1 MVEPFL
7 VRQRLVST
15 ARFTVAQRAWSVTVL
30 LGVAALAVSWPVLSA
45 TSAVR
50 FPGLLALLG
59 LTVGF
64 AAAEGCVTHLTV
76 GRQAHSFAF
85 SEIPFVVGLFYFSPV
100 HLVAARLIGTAIA
113 LTVVRRQAPMKVAF
127 NLAQYALGSVVAVAV
142 WHAMAGT
149 AAAPS
154 CAGAAALGATLA
166 MSALSGLALQIVLTA
181 VGTARRPGASVRA
194 IVTGLVTASANTS
207 LALIAVDVARV
218 SWSLLWA
225 VGVVAGFLA
234 VAQRSHVH
242 LQKRHDSLQRLN
254 QVSRGLGHDLRA
266 DSIVD
271 ELLSGSVNVLD
282 GVAAEVRLN
291 GDATTPEAAWRFD
304 GKTRSV
310 VSAGQ
315 VGGAQQQPR
324 AWWHH
329 GRRTQARLSVP
340 LSAQG
345 RVLGE
350 LTVDSNPALHGFG
363 ADEEELLDALAQQA
377 SGALANGQL
386 ADQLRHQLAE
396 NFHLATHDSLTG
408 LANRNQFE
416 SQTSA
421 LIQAGR
427 PAAVLLFDLD
437 RFKEVNDTLGHAAG
451 DALLQDAGTRLSA
464 AIPAAVCI
472 ARLGG
477 DEFTV
482 LLATDDADVAVA
494 AAQAARQALLQ
505 PLDVQSVPVSVDAS
519 VGIALAPE
527 HGAGCDDLLRHA
539 DVAMYVAKEGHGAVE
554 VYHADIDHNDATR
567 LSLVSDLRE
576 AIDRHHLT
584 VAYQPKVALGDAA
597 SDSCSVEALV
607 RWNHPIRGMVPPD
620 VFIPVAEQTAVILDL
635 TDYVLD
641 VALRQCRIWLDDG
654 LDISV
659 AVNISPR
666 VLRDPSFG
674 ERLVAMLAEHRI
686 PAPRLILEITESAVM
701 ADVTHT
707 VAVLWALRQAGVRLA
722 IDDLG
727 VGHSSLAYLKRLPV
741 HEVKIDKSFVM
752 TMTDDPADDAIVCA
766 VIGLAHRLGLSV
778 VAEGVETKLARDR
791 LAEIGCDV
799 AQGYW
804 YSRPV
809 PAVEIRPFFLAL
821 HGERADRMPA
831 PALRVAQ

>member
-7 VRQRLVST
+7 VRRRLVTTSSST
-15 ARFTVAQRAWSVTVL
+15 ASQRAWSVTAL
-30 LGVAALAVSWPVLSA
+30 LGVTALAIGWPVLSV
-45 TSAVR
+45 TSAPR
-50 FPGLLALLG
+50 FPGLLPLLG
-59 LTVGF
+59 LILGF
-64 AAAEGCVTHLTV
+64 AVAEGCVTHLSV

-85 SEIPFVVGLFYFSPV
+85 SEIPFVVGLFSFSPA

-113 LTVVRRQAPMKVAF
+113 LTAVRRQATMKVAF
-127 NLAQYALGSVVAVAV
+127 NLAQYALGSVVAVATWQV
-142 WHAMAGT
+142 VAG
-149 AAAPS
+149 AHPS
-154 CAGAAALGATLA
+154 PARAGAAALGATLA
-166 MSALSGLALQIVLTA
+166 MSALSGLALQVVLAA
-181 VGTARRPGASVRA
+181 VGTSRRPGASLRA

-234 VAQRSHVH
+234 LAQRSHVH

-254 QVSRGLGHDLRA
+254 QVSRDLGHDLRA

-271 ELLSGSVNVLD
+271 ELLNGAVNVLD
-282 GVAAEVRLN
+282 GVAAELTLT
-291 GDATTPEAAWRFD
+291 GDATTPGTVWRFD
-304 GKTRSV
+304 GKDRWAVAS
-310 VSAGQ
+310 GQ
-315 VGGAQQQPR
+315 VDSTRDAR
-324 AWWHH
+324 RHRWLRV
-329 GRRTQARLSVP
+329 RRTEDRISVP
-340 LSAQG
+340 LAAQG

-350 LTVDSNPALHGFG
+350 LTVDSNPALRGFG
-363 ADEEELLDALAQQA
+363 ADEDELLNALAQQA
-377 SGALANGQL
+377 GVALANGQL

-396 NFHLATHDSLTG
+396 NRHLATHDSLTG
-408 LANRNQFE
+408 LANRNMFE
-416 SQTSA
+416 SRTSA
-421 LIQAGR
+421 LLHAGR
-427 PAAVLLFDLD
+427 PVAVLLFDLD

-451 DALLQDAGTRLSA
+451 DALLQDAGARLSA
-464 AIPAAVCI
+464 AIPDAVCI

-482 LLATDDADVAVA
+482 LLSTADADVALD

-505 PLDVQSVPVSVDAS
+505 RLDVLSVPVSVDAS
-519 VGIALAPE
+519 VGIALAPQ
-527 HGAGCDDLLRHA
+527 HGKACDDLLRHA

-554 VYHADIDHNDATR
+554 VYHADIDHNDAVR

-576 AIDRHHLT
+576 AIAHRQLA
-584 VAYQPKVALGDAA
+584 VAYQPKVSLSGEGE
-597 SDSCSVEALV
+597 SCSVEALV
-607 RWNHPIRGMVPPD
+607 RWNHSTRGMIPPD

-641 VALRQCRIWLDDG
+641 TALQQCRIWLDDG

-666 VLRDPSFG
+666 VLRDPSFS
-674 ERLVAMLAEHRI
+674 ERLVAMLQAYRI

-722 IDDLG
+722 VDDLG

-809 PAVEIRPFFLAL
+809 PAAEIRPFFLML
-821 HGERADRMPA
+821 QGEPGGRAAP
-831 PALRVAQ
+831 PALRVAR

>member
-1 MVEPFL
+1 
-7 VRQRLVST
+7 VST
-15 ARFTVAQRAWSVTVL
+15 ARFTVSQRAWSVTTL
-30 LGVAALAVSWPVLSA
+30 LGATALAVGWPVLSG
-45 TSAVR
+45 TSAAR
-50 FPGLLALLG
+50 FPGMLALLG
-59 LTVGF
+59 LVAAF
-64 AAAEGCVTHLTV
+64 IAAEGCVTHLTV

-85 SEIPFVVGLFYFSPV
+85 SEIPFVVGLFYFSPL
-100 HLVAARLIGTAIA
+100 HLVTARLIGTAIA
-113 LTVVRRQAPMKVAF
+113 LTVVRRQAPMKVGF
-127 NLAQYALGSVVAVAV
+127 NLAQYALGSVVAVGV
-142 WHAMAGT
+142 WHVIGGYSAG
-149 AAAPS
+149 AS
-154 CAGAAALGATLA
+154 RAGAAALGATLA
-166 MSALSGLALQIVLTA
+166 MSALSGLALAIVLSA
-181 VGTARRPGASVRA
+181 VGTPRRPGATVRA
-194 IVTGLVTASANTS
+194 IVTGLVTASANTA

-234 VAQRSHVH
+234 LAQRSHVH

-271 ELLSGSVNVLD
+271 ELLSGTVNVLD
-282 GVAAEVRLN
+282 GVAAQVTLA
-291 GDATTPEAAWRFD
+291 GDDTTPETVWRFD
-304 GKTRSV
+304 GKSRWE
-310 VSAGQ
+310 VSAAGTDDAEQ
-315 VGGAQQQPR
+315 LTR
-324 AWWHH
+324 RRWHH

-350 LTVDSNPALHGFG
+350 LTVESNPALRGFG

-377 SGALANGQL
+377 SGVLANGQL

-396 NFHLATHDSLTG
+396 NRHLATHDSLTG

-421 LIQAGR
+421 LLQAGR

-482 LLATDDADVAVA
+482 LLATDDAGVAVA
-494 AAQAARQALLQ
+494 AAQAARRALLQ
-505 PLDVQSVPVSVDAS
+505 PLDVLSVPVSVDAS
-519 VGIALAPE
+519 VGIAIAPE

-539 DVAMYVAKEGHGAVE
+539 DVAMYVAKEGHGSVE
-554 VYHADIDHNDATR
+554 VYHADIDHNDAVR

-576 AIDRHHLT
+576 AIELRHLS
-584 VAYQPKVALGDAA
+584 VAYQPKVTLDAA
-597 SDSCSVEALV
+597 SESCSVEALV
-607 RWNHPIRGMVPPD
+607 RWNHPTRGMVPPD

-635 TDYVLD
+635 TDYVLQ
-641 VALRQCRIWLDDG
+641 VALQQCRIWLDDG

-666 VLRDPSFG
+666 VLRDPSFS
-674 ERLVAMLAEHRI
+674 ERLVGMLAEHRI

-701 ADVTHT
+701 ADVEHT
-707 VAVLWALRQAGVRLA
+707 VVVLWALRQAGVRLA

-809 PAVEIRPFFLAL
+809 AAAEIRPFFLAL
-821 HGERADRMPA
+821 HGERAGQVVA
-831 PALRVAQ
+831 PALRVAR

>member
-1 MVEPFL
+1 MVEPL
-7 VRQRLVST
+7 VVRQRLVST
-15 ARFTVAQRAWSVTVL
+15 ARFTAAQRAWSVTAL
-30 LGVAALAVSWPVLSA
+30 LGATALAIGWPVLSA
-45 TSAVR
+45 TSPAR
-50 FPGLLALLG
+50 FPGVVAMLG
-59 LTVGF
+59 LIVGF
-64 AAAEGCVTHLTV
+64 AVAEGRVTHLTV

-113 LTVVRRQAPMKVAF
+113 LTAVRRQAPMKVGF

-149 AAAPS
+149 AAAPAR
-154 CAGAAALGATLA
+154 AGAAALGATLA
-166 MSALSGLALQIVLTA
+166 MSALSGLALAIVLTA
-181 VGTARRPGASVRA
+181 VGTPRRPGASVRA

-207 LALIAVDVARV
+207 LALIAVDLARV
-218 SWSLLWA
+218 NWSLLWA

-266 DSIVD
+266 DSIVND
-271 ELLSGSVNVLD
+271 LLSGAVNVMD
-282 GVAAEVRLN
+282 GVAAEVTLV
-291 GDATTPEAAWRFD
+291 GDATTPETGWRFD
-304 GKTRSV
+304 GKTRWA

-315 VGGAQQQPR
+315 AGGARQSSR

-345 RVLGE
+345 RVLGA
-350 LTVDSNPALHGFG
+350 LTVDSNPALRGFG

-396 NFHLATHDSLTG
+396 NRHLATHDSLTG

-451 DALLQDAGTRLSA
+451 DALLQDAGARLSA

-494 AAQAARQALLQ
+494 AAQAARRALLQ
-505 PLDVQSVPVSVDAS
+505 PLDVLSVPVSVDAS
-519 VGIALAPE
+519 VGIALAPQ

-576 AIDRHHLT
+576 AIDLRHLT
-584 VAYQPKVALGDAA
+584 VAYQPKVALGAD
-597 SDSCSVEALV
+597 SDSRSVEALV
-607 RWNHPIRGMVPPD
+607 RWNHPTRGMVPPD

-635 TDYVLD
+635 TDYVLE
-641 VALRQCRIWLDDG
+641 VALRQCRMWLDDG

-701 ADVTHT
+701 ADVEHT
-707 VAVLWALRQAGVRLA
+707 VAVLWELRQAGVRLA

-809 PAVEIRPFFLAL
+809 PAAEIRPFFLAL
-821 HGERADRMPA
+821 SDERSDRVPA
-831 PALRVAQ
+831 PALRVAR